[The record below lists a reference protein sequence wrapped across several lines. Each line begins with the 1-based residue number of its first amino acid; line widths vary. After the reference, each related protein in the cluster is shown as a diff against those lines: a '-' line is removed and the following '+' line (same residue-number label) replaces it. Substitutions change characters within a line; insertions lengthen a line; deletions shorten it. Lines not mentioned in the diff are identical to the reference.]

1 MRRLFDLGKKLAFSQ
16 TAKDTYLVM
25 TANVVNG
32 ITGLLFTVL
41 VARFLTVSEF
51 GTFSSLLNLTLIVVS
66 LVDLGMTQGVVN
78 FLPPFLDKGQEAKVK
93 HYLGNMIGVVGV
105 MAISASLILFLMP
118 SGWVVKIA
126 GTSNRIYLGLT
137 TLGIIG
143 LSLHLYILGVFQA
156 YKKFLAWSLTEIALA
171 VARVVSV
178 AVLVLAGLTVGKA
191 VSGLIFGI
199 LASFLIIWWFWPAGR
214 VRVQFSLTTLKKIF
228 RFSRWLWFVNMIINV
243 YGKMDVLLL
252 TALTSSVIVGQY
264 AAAARLALVFPLA
277 VNSLN
282 AVVAP
287 RFASFPDVGSMISY
301 VKKAGLLVLGV
312 AGGLAIFLFL
322 AKPIILLV
330 YGSRYLSAVPL
341 FQGLVLANLPL
352 ILTIPATNS
361 LVYFFK
367 RPQIVTGISAF
378 QLVVMA
384 VLSWGLIPH
393 LVGQAPVLGFMVA
406 NGLGFVLMYGFWLR
420 FYAKA
425 RGQSQLIKGERKS

>member
-1 MRRLFDLGKKLAFSQ
+1 MKRFITLGKKLAFSQ

-41 VARFLTVSEF
+41 VARFLTVAEF
-51 GTFSSLLNLTLIVVS
+51 GTFSSLLNLTLIVVG
-66 LVDLGMTQGVVN
+66 LADLGMTQGVVN

-93 HYLGNMIGVVGV
+93 HYLGNMLGTVGL
-105 MAISASLILFLMP
+105 MAVSASLILFVLP
-118 SGWVVKIA
+118 GGWVMKIA
-126 GTSNRIYLGLT
+126 GTSNRIYLGLAI
-137 TLGIIG
+137 LGITG

-171 VARVVSV
+171 VVRVISV
-178 AVLVLAGLTVGKA
+178 AILVFKGLTVGKA
-191 VSGLIFGI
+191 VSGLIFGV
-199 LASFLIIWWFWPAGR
+199 LASFLVIWRFWPAGR
-214 VRVQFSLTTLKKIF
+214 IHVQFSFATLRKIF

-243 YGKMDVLLL
+243 YGRMDVLLL

-287 RFASFPDVGSMISY
+287 RFASFPDVSSMVSY
-301 VKKAGLLVLGV
+301 SKKAGLLVLGI
-312 AGGLAIFLFL
+312 ASGLAVFFFL
-322 AKPIILLV
+322 AKPIILVV

-352 ILTIPATNS
+352 VLTIPATNG

-378 QLVVMA
+378 QLTVMA
-384 VLSWGLIPH
+384 VLTWVFIPH
-393 LVGQAPVLGFMVA
+393 LIGQAPVLGFTVA
-406 NGLGFVLMYGFWLR
+406 NGLGLVLMYGFWWR
-420 FYAKA
+420 FYLRSKHETA
-425 RGQSQLIKGERKS
+425 